1 MRGCCYVT
9 KSWRWGSA
17 VGRVSFMGGDMSM
30 EGRIMW
36 FLSKG
41 SKVVQI
47 LEGLGEEGGLILQI
61 AEGIE

>member
-1 MRGCCYVT
+1 
-9 KSWRWGSA
+9 
-17 VGRVSFMGGDMSM
+17 MGGDMSM

-47 LEGLGEEGGLILQI
+47 LEDLGEEEGLILQI